1 MKFVEEILE
10 LDKELIKKNFS
21 DGTANRKQI
30 IEEIADVGI
39 MFDQM
44 FLILD
49 MDVPLNEDVRYTE
62 CVFRD
67 RYKEFKDEN
76 VHLLRYIDPNNQC
89 IDELVFIEVSLKLVI
104 LDKEGLNEEIGF
116 ARYCYQ
122 VIEDKYNTAEEV
134 FTARMEK
141 LSRLEKRL
149 EGANSG
155 K

>member
-10 LDKELIKKNFS
+10 LNKELIKKNFS
-21 DGTANRKQI
+21 GSENRKEI

-49 MDVPLNEDVRYTE
+49 MDIPLNEDVRYTE
-62 CVFRD
+62 CVFKE
-67 RYKEFKDEN
+67 RYKECMSESI
-76 VHLLRYIDPNNQC
+76 HLINYCTSSEYVIE
-89 IDELVFIEVSLKLVI
+89 ELVFLGVSLNLIV
-104 LDKEGLNEEIGF
+104 LDKEELNEEIGF

-134 FTARMEK
+134 FTKRIEK
-141 LSRLEKRL
+141 LTRLEKRL
-149 EGANSG
+149 EEEKNG

>member
-21 DGTANRKQI
+21 GSENRKEI

-44 FLILD
+44 FLALD
-49 MDVPLNEDVRYTE
+49 MDIPLSEDVRYTE
-62 CVFRD
+62 CVFKEK
-67 RYKEFKDEN
+67 YKEFKNEN
-76 VHLLRYIDPNNQC
+76 VDLLRYCDPNNQC
-89 IDELVFIEVSLKLVI
+89 IDELVFIEVSLKLVT
-104 LDKEGLNEEIGF
+104 LDREGLNEEIGF

-122 VIEDKYNTAEEV
+122 IIEDKYNAAEEV
-134 FTARMEK
+134 FTKRIEK
-141 LSRLEKRL
+141 LTRLEKRL
-149 EGANSG
+149 EGEKNG